1 VAVVSTCDVT
11 VDSDTLVIRD
21 SDSLHQTSQQ
31 VTSNIVTPDV
41 TYDCDLWDSEHHVT
55 SLSSHFGYLENDAKI
70 LVSSVLHIARFI
82 QKHPIG
88 SHPIE

>member
-1 VAVVSTCDVT
+1 MAVVGTCDVT
-11 VDSDTLVIRD
+11 GD

-55 SLSSHFGYLENDAKI
+55 SLSSHFGYLENDAKV
-70 LVSSVLHIARFI
+70 LVLSVLHIAYFI
-82 QKHPIG
+82 QKHSIG
-88 SHPIE
+88 SYPIK